1 MPVLSD
7 YLQAELS
14 ATLQRAYA
22 AQTLG
27 ALSDPADLPEVK
39 ITVPNDISYGDYASP
54 VALGMAKLCKLAPA
68 KIAAA
73 IQAEWQHEAISL
85 SVAGPGYLNFSL
97 SASFL
102 QQALE
107 DLFAQGNAYGQTST
121 PTPEHILLEYVSANP
136 TGPLHVGHGRWA
148 AIGSTLANLLRWS
161 GHSVDREYYINDAG
175 NQMQLLGKSLQVR
188 YQQLQGEAVELPED
202 CYRGEY
208 LKDLAASLDPD
219 NPAIESVAAL
229 TDFAYGAILAQQQ
242 DTLAQFRTIFERW
255 FSERVL
261 HTPDPATGL
270 SAVDQTLQEL
280 EANGFTYRAGAARQ
294 DEAAPNKAEA
304 VFFQSADWGDDKDRV
319 VVKDDGSRTYLAAD
333 IAYHRDKL
341 RRGYDRLINIWGA
354 DHHGYIARVKA
365 AVAAFGLP
373 PEKLE
378 VLLGQFVK
386 LFRTNPETQK
396 REEVRM
402 SKRSGNFVSLN
413 DLIDDPE
420 FGVGVDAA
428 RWFLISNTT
437 DTPINFDLDLAVK
450 QSNDNP
456 VFYVQYAHTRC
467 CSLLK
472 LAEAA
477 TGLIPG
483 PIATEAGE
491 LYCETTEE
499 RILLLQ
505 LLNVPEALRTAAL
518 ERSPHKVT
526 RLAENVATAFHKFY
540 DHCRILGP
548 VASETPALASA
559 RLSLVAAT
567 RQVLFNLLEGVLGI
581 SAPTEM

>member
-1 MPVLSD
+1 
-7 YLQAELS
+7 
-14 ATLQRAYA
+14 
-22 AQTLG
+22 
-27 ALSDPADLPEVK
+27 
-39 ITVPNDISYGDYASP
+39 
-54 VALGMAKLCKLAPA
+54 
-68 KIAAA
+68 
-73 IQAEWQHEAISL
+73 
-85 SVAGPGYLNFSL
+85 
-97 SASFL
+97 
-102 QQALE
+102 
-107 DLFAQGNAYGQTST
+107 
-121 PTPEHILLEYVSANP
+121 
-136 TGPLHVGHGRWA
+136 
-148 AIGSTLANLLRWS
+148 
-161 GHSVDREYYINDAG
+161 
-175 NQMQLLGKSLQVR
+175 
-188 YQQLQGEAVELPED
+188 
-202 CYRGEY
+202 
-208 LKDLAASLDPD
+208 
-219 NPAIESVAAL
+219 
-229 TDFAYGAILAQQQ
+229 
-242 DTLAQFRTIFERW
+242 
-255 FSERVL
+255 
-261 HTPDPATGL
+261 
-270 SAVDQTLQEL
+270 
-280 EANGFTYRAGAARQ
+280 
-294 DEAAPNKAEA
+294 
-304 VFFQSADWGDDKDRV
+304 
-319 VVKDDGSRTYLAAD
+319 
-333 IAYHRDKL
+333 
-341 RRGYDRLINIWGA
+341 
-354 DHHGYIARVKA
+354 
-365 AVAAFGLP
+365 
-373 PEKLE
+373 
-378 VLLGQFVK
+378 
-386 LFRTNPETQK
+386 
-396 REEVRM
+396 M